1 MKREWKPYRIVRAE
15 AICGE
20 RSGPRSGRSAFSK
33 NRPSE
38 TRQTPDVDVWRWW
51 CARHDDTTTRAPL
64 YTMCPRTLL
73 WCAHPFQTFIC
84 MNIRYQESLRNT
96 YTHVQTQIVRT
107 HILLLVLLYS
117 LWLWGW
123 FCVCVCV
130 MMGDGGAGGVRGG
143 KTMTEATWCYPSFQY
158 EQWMFVGYSSEYI
171 EAGRRRTLIHTCTNS
186 QQTLKRIRWMNTI
199 THIGVRLFG

>member
-107 HILLLVLLYS
+107 HILLLVLYTLYGS
-117 LWLWGW
+117 GGG
-123 FCVCVCV
+123 FVCVCV
-130 MMGDGGAGGVRGG
+130 LWWVMVVRGVCGSG
-143 KTMTEATWCYPSFQY
+143 KRW
-158 EQWMFVGYSSEYI
+158 
-171 EAGRRRTLIHTCTNS
+171 RRRHDVILVFNMSNECLLDTRANISKLAADGRSSTHAQIHN
-186 QQTLKRIRWMNTI
+186 K
-199 THIGVRLFG
+199 H